1 MSNRADLIGSLL
13 RPPDLLAPRAAIPP
27 DPERL
32 RGFEDQHVL
41 RVVARQ
47 RELGLALV
55 MNTTRQ
61 VWE

>member
-13 RPPDLLAPRAAIPP
+13 RPPD
-27 DPERL
+27 PEH
-32 RGFEDQHVL
+32 RGLEDQHDL

-61 VWE
+61 VWG

>member
-13 RPPDLLAPRAAIPP
+13 RPPAL
-27 DPERL
+27 EHL
-32 RGFEDQHVL
+32 RGLEDQHDL

-61 VWE
+61 VWG

>member
-13 RPPDLLAPRAAIPP
+13 RPPD
-27 DPERL
+27 PEHL
-32 RGFEDQHVL
+32 RGLEDQHDL

-61 VWE
+61 VWG